1 MQNGATKNGKSKRK
15 LAAKQRFH
23 IVEFA
28 NPSGETAFR
37 VTGYLPNGDRV
48 RENFKTQEEA
58 VGRRAE
64 LDIEAANIV
73 TTTATRMKATRLTD
87 EQIKAA
93 ERVFARI
100 GDRSLDEMA
109 DYFIK
114 NYREPVRQMTVT
126 AAFDLFIA
134 DRKKQ
139 NRRPDTLRNLNGR
152 IGMFS
157 RLHGTKN
164 VAEVTFDDCRDFVFR
179 DGTSPRNQIND
190 RLAVSNF
197 LNWCVRRQFAVMNH
211 MEAVDKPAV
220 DSQEPSVLS
229 LGDCRKLLAGSRD
242 YKGGLLLPYVVMSL
256 FAGLRPTE
264 LSRLTWNRVDLNEKT
279 ITLDGSMAKTRQRRI
294 VKLPDNA
301 VDWLLPLAPKHPDF
315 VPAAFQRHFGRVK
328 HAAGFNGPD
337 GGKDE
342 NGKKLRPWVQDYM
355 RHTAISMYLAKHK
368 HEGEAA
374 TWAGNSPNVIHR
386 HYKGLVKEAD
396 GNVFWMLTPATVLS
410 EVVKFPSVGA
420 KRKRA
425 RQRSKGDRAPHGQVQ
440 AVSGQ
445 AA

>member
-1 MQNGATKNGKSKRK
+1 MKRDAGKSGKSKRR
-15 LAAKQRFH
+15 LAGKERFH
-23 IVEFA
+23 VVEFV
-28 NPSGETAFR
+28 NPSGEAAFR
-37 VTGYLPNGDRV
+37 VTGYKSDGSRV

-87 EQIKAA
+87 EQVKVA

-100 GDRSLDEMA
+100 GDRSLDEVA
-109 DYFIK
+109 DYFLK
-114 NYREPVRQMTVT
+114 NYREPVRQMTVQ
-126 AAFDLFIA
+126 AAFEQFIA

-139 NRRPDTLRNLNGR
+139 NRRPDTLRNLAGR
-152 IGMFS
+152 VGMFS
-157 RLHGTKN
+157 RLHGTKH
-164 VAEVTFDDCRDFVFR
+164 VAEVTHDDCRDFVFR
-179 DGTSPRNQIND
+179 KGTSPRNQIND

-197 LNWCVRRQFAVMNH
+197 LNWCVRRQFAVTNN
-211 MEAVDKPAV
+211 MEPVDKPAV
-220 DSQEPSVLS
+220 DSQEPSVLAV
-229 LGDCRKLLAGSRD
+229 GDCRKLLAAARD
-242 YKGGLLLPYVVMSL
+242 YKDGLLLPYVAVSL

-264 LSRLTWNRVDLNEKT
+264 LSRLTWDRVDLTEKT

-294 VKLPDNA
+294 VKLPDNCI
-301 VDWLLPLAPKHPDF
+301 DWLLPLAPKKPNF

-328 HAAGFNGPD
+328 LAASFNGEEETKTAD
-337 GGKDE
+337 
-342 NGKKLRPWVQDYM
+342 GKKLRPWVQDYM
-355 RHTAISMYLAKHK
+355 RHTAISMYLATHK

-396 GNVFWMLTPATVLS
+396 ATEFWSLAPATVKS
-410 EVVKFPSVGA
+410 EVVKFTGE
-420 KRKRA
+420 K
-425 RQRSKGDRAPHGQVQ
+425 
-440 AVSGQ
+440 

>member
-1 MQNGATKNGKSKRK
+1 MKRDAGKSGKSAGKAKRK
-15 LAAKQRFH
+15 LAGKHRFH
-23 IVEFA
+23 VVEFI
-28 NPSGETAFR
+28 NPSGDTAFR
-37 VTGYLPNGDRV
+37 VTGYKPDGARV

-58 VGRRAE
+58 ISRKAE

-87 EQIKAA
+87 EQIKSA
-93 ERVFARI
+93 ERVFAKI
-100 GDRSLDEMA
+100 GDRSLDDMA
-109 DYFIK
+109 EFFLK

-126 AAFDLFIA
+126 AAFNLFIA

-152 IGMFS
+152 VGMFS

-164 VAEVTFDDCRDFVFR
+164 VSEITFDDCRDFVFR

-197 LNWCVRRQFAVMNH
+197 LNWCVRRQFATANH
-211 MEAVDKPAV
+211 METVDKPAV
-220 DSQEPSVLS
+220 DTHEPQVLA
-229 LGDCRKLLAGSRD
+229 LVDCRKLLAAARN
-242 YKGGLLLPYVVMSL
+242 YKDGVLLPYVAVSL
-256 FAGLRPTE
+256 FAGLRPAE
-264 LSRLTWNRVDLNEKT
+264 VGRLTWDRIDLKEGT

-294 VKLPDNA
+294 VKLPENA

-328 HAAGFNGPD
+328 HAAGFNGAD
-337 GGKDE
+337 GGNDE
-342 NGKKLRPWVQDYM
+342 HGRKLRPWVQDYM
-355 RHTAISMYLAKHK
+355 RHTAISMYLARHK

-396 GNVFWMLTPATVLS
+396 ATEFWKLTPATVKS
-410 EVVKFPSVGA
+410 EVVTFPHE
-420 KRKRA
+420 K
-425 RQRSKGDRAPHGQVQ
+425 
-440 AVSGQ
+440 